1 MGSSDITNV
10 YAALD
15 RTHTVVALERSRR
28 GDEGFRTFFDEFA
41 DYAANK
47 GYIPYLLLLNFH
59 VDDGSRLPPIEAKER
74 GYRLAHLAPLEV
86 KDIRQALTLYDLL
99 YCRKHGLDP
108 LAAQNTARNLC
119 YKDDY
124 AGFRNESIP
133 ALSQPGA
140 PYRAVE
146 TEGGVALFRRGERGD
161 EAARSFFAFLT
172 AHPDGRGLTCGVET
186 LRIYDV
192 ELSEEQYSSEACLP
206 YFDHEQMRFVPRH
219 SGRCDS
225 VLQRGCCLKEYDM
238 RAGAAK
244 LAAAPD
250 SGTEASSEALRRLL
264 TIVTLRHIARNGY
277 EPFCWGGSDFP
288 GYDFPFADR
297 FKNADRKPAA
307 AMPHDGGRHPAHL
320 LRHRSGKGG
329 AAVSAAERRHSL
341 LQGFSLY
348 RPAVPTREAVGALR
362 TRQGQKRDA
371 LSHSQT
377 LMTMEQDQEQMQ
389 GALYVAVDDGNKII
403 AMERSRRGDEGFR
416 ALLDEFTDYAANCGA
431 IPSVLFFDIRTTD
444 AALLPRIEAA
454 EHSYLLDPST
464 ATEKLDIRHAVTL
477 KDLLYCYKYDLDP
490 LAEGNCGNM
499 LSTKADY
506 RQFRNE
512 GLPPVARED
521 LRRCRAVETERGAV
535 LFTQEP
541 DGREACERYMQH
553 HADCF
558 FDPDLGVE
566 TLRVYEVEADPDGF
580 WDKVNPQ
587 VLPTAG
593 GMMWVPEHPFVDAE
607 VLRRGYCLKEY
618 DMRATADNF
627 WAFVDPQHGENL
639 YVSNGIRDL
648 TGLQIIMQRGYGY
661 LMQNAERYW
670 NREFVFRSGFDNIER
685 KYASD
690 LSDEGRAAKR
700 EEQYNL
706 AAYILD
712 RKFPIRR
719 RPSSEIPPMQ
729 AEGIRTFRNFDAINL
744 LFRPDKLLEAYQRRR
759 DEPVRGTEFHL
770 KRH

>member
-59 VDDGSRLPPIEAKER
+59 VDDSSRLPPIEAKER

-172 AHPDGRGLTCGVET
+172 THPDGRGLTCGVET

-225 VLQRGCCLKEYDM
+225 VLQRGC
-238 RAGAAK
+238 
-244 LAAAPD
+244 
-250 SGTEASSEALRRLL
+250 
-264 TIVTLRHIARNGY
+264 
-277 EPFCWGGSDFP
+277 
-288 GYDFPFADR
+288 
-297 FKNADRKPAA
+297 
-307 AMPHDGGRHPAHL
+307 
-320 LRHRSGKGG
+320 
-329 AAVSAAERRHSL
+329 
-341 LQGFSLY
+341 
-348 RPAVPTREAVGALR
+348 
-362 TRQGQKRDA
+362 
-371 LSHSQT
+371 
-377 LMTMEQDQEQMQ
+377 
-389 GALYVAVDDGNKII
+389 
-403 AMERSRRGDEGFR
+403 
-416 ALLDEFTDYAANCGA
+416 
-431 IPSVLFFDIRTTD
+431 
-444 AALLPRIEAA
+444 
-454 EHSYLLDPST
+454 
-464 ATEKLDIRHAVTL
+464 
-477 KDLLYCYKYDLDP
+477 
-490 LAEGNCGNM
+490 
-499 LSTKADY
+499 
-506 RQFRNE
+506 
-512 GLPPVARED
+512 
-521 LRRCRAVETERGAV
+521 
-535 LFTQEP
+535 
-541 DGREACERYMQH
+541 
-553 HADCF
+553 
-558 FDPDLGVE
+558 
-566 TLRVYEVEADPDGF
+566 
-580 WDKVNPQ
+580 
-587 VLPTAG
+587 
-593 GMMWVPEHPFVDAE
+593 
-607 VLRRGYCLKEY
+607 CLKEY

-729 AEGIRTFRNFDAINL
+729 AEGIHTFRNFDAINL

-759 DEPVRGTEFHL
+759 DEPVRGAEFHL

>member
-15 RTHTVVALERSRR
+15 RTHTIVALERSRR

-59 VDDGSRLPPIEAKER
+59 IDDSSRLPPIEAKER

-119 YKDDY
+119 YKDAY

-225 VLQRGCCLKEYDM
+225 VLQRGC
-238 RAGAAK
+238 
-244 LAAAPD
+244 
-250 SGTEASSEALRRLL
+250 
-264 TIVTLRHIARNGY
+264 
-277 EPFCWGGSDFP
+277 
-288 GYDFPFADR
+288 
-297 FKNADRKPAA
+297 
-307 AMPHDGGRHPAHL
+307 
-320 LRHRSGKGG
+320 
-329 AAVSAAERRHSL
+329 
-341 LQGFSLY
+341 
-348 RPAVPTREAVGALR
+348 
-362 TRQGQKRDA
+362 
-371 LSHSQT
+371 
-377 LMTMEQDQEQMQ
+377 
-389 GALYVAVDDGNKII
+389 
-403 AMERSRRGDEGFR
+403 
-416 ALLDEFTDYAANCGA
+416 
-431 IPSVLFFDIRTTD
+431 
-444 AALLPRIEAA
+444 
-454 EHSYLLDPST
+454 
-464 ATEKLDIRHAVTL
+464 
-477 KDLLYCYKYDLDP
+477 
-490 LAEGNCGNM
+490 
-499 LSTKADY
+499 
-506 RQFRNE
+506 
-512 GLPPVARED
+512 
-521 LRRCRAVETERGAV
+521 
-535 LFTQEP
+535 
-541 DGREACERYMQH
+541 
-553 HADCF
+553 
-558 FDPDLGVE
+558 
-566 TLRVYEVEADPDGF
+566 
-580 WDKVNPQ
+580 
-587 VLPTAG
+587 
-593 GMMWVPEHPFVDAE
+593 
-607 VLRRGYCLKEY
+607 CLKEY

-759 DEPVRGTEFHL
+759 DEPVRGAEFHL

>member
-172 AHPDGRGLTCGVET
+172 THPDGRGLTCGVET

-238 RAGAAK
+238 RA
-244 LAAAPD
+244 
-250 SGTEASSEALRRLL
+250 
-264 TIVTLRHIARNGY
+264 
-277 EPFCWGGSDFP
+277 
-288 GYDFPFADR
+288 
-297 FKNADRKPAA
+297 
-307 AMPHDGGRHPAHL
+307 
-320 LRHRSGKGG
+320 
-329 AAVSAAERRHSL
+329 
-341 LQGFSLY
+341 
-348 RPAVPTREAVGALR
+348 
-362 TRQGQKRDA
+362 
-371 LSHSQT
+371 
-377 LMTMEQDQEQMQ
+377 
-389 GALYVAVDDGNKII
+389 
-403 AMERSRRGDEGFR
+403 
-416 ALLDEFTDYAANCGA
+416 
-431 IPSVLFFDIRTTD
+431 
-444 AALLPRIEAA
+444 
-454 EHSYLLDPST
+454 
-464 ATEKLDIRHAVTL
+464 
-477 KDLLYCYKYDLDP
+477 
-490 LAEGNCGNM
+490 
-499 LSTKADY
+499 
-506 RQFRNE
+506 
-512 GLPPVARED
+512 
-521 LRRCRAVETERGAV
+521 
-535 LFTQEP
+535 
-541 DGREACERYMQH
+541 
-553 HADCF
+553 
-558 FDPDLGVE
+558 
-566 TLRVYEVEADPDGF
+566 
-580 WDKVNPQ
+580 
-587 VLPTAG
+587 
-593 GMMWVPEHPFVDAE
+593 
-607 VLRRGYCLKEY
+607 
-618 DMRATADNF
+618 TADNF
-627 WAFVDPQHGENL
+627 WAFVNPQHGENL

-759 DEPVRGTEFHL
+759 DEPVRGAEFHL

>member
-86 KDIRQALTLYDLL
+86 KDIRQALMLYDLL

-119 YKDDY
+119 YKDAY

-238 RAGAAK
+238 RA
-244 LAAAPD
+244 
-250 SGTEASSEALRRLL
+250 
-264 TIVTLRHIARNGY
+264 
-277 EPFCWGGSDFP
+277 
-288 GYDFPFADR
+288 
-297 FKNADRKPAA
+297 
-307 AMPHDGGRHPAHL
+307 
-320 LRHRSGKGG
+320 
-329 AAVSAAERRHSL
+329 
-341 LQGFSLY
+341 
-348 RPAVPTREAVGALR
+348 
-362 TRQGQKRDA
+362 
-371 LSHSQT
+371 
-377 LMTMEQDQEQMQ
+377 
-389 GALYVAVDDGNKII
+389 
-403 AMERSRRGDEGFR
+403 
-416 ALLDEFTDYAANCGA
+416 
-431 IPSVLFFDIRTTD
+431 
-444 AALLPRIEAA
+444 
-454 EHSYLLDPST
+454 
-464 ATEKLDIRHAVTL
+464 
-477 KDLLYCYKYDLDP
+477 
-490 LAEGNCGNM
+490 
-499 LSTKADY
+499 
-506 RQFRNE
+506 
-512 GLPPVARED
+512 
-521 LRRCRAVETERGAV
+521 
-535 LFTQEP
+535 
-541 DGREACERYMQH
+541 
-553 HADCF
+553 
-558 FDPDLGVE
+558 
-566 TLRVYEVEADPDGF
+566 
-580 WDKVNPQ
+580 
-587 VLPTAG
+587 
-593 GMMWVPEHPFVDAE
+593 
-607 VLRRGYCLKEY
+607 
-618 DMRATADNF
+618 TADNF
-627 WAFVDPQHGENL
+627 WTFVNPQHGENL

-670 NREFVFRSGFDNIER
+670 NREFVFRNGFDNIER

-759 DEPVRGTEFHL
+759 DEPVRGAEFHL

>member
-86 KDIRQALTLYDLL
+86 KDIRQALMLYDLL

-119 YKDDY
+119 YKDAY

-172 AHPDGRGLTCGVET
+172 AHPDGRGLSCGVET
-186 LRIYDV
+186 L
-192 ELSEEQYSSEACLP
+192 LLGG
-206 YFDHEQMRFVPRH
+206 VPAVFRP
-219 SGRCDS
+219 
-225 VLQRGCCLKEYDM
+225 
-238 RAGAAK
+238 RADA
-244 LAAAPD
+244 LRAAPQ
-250 SGTEASSEALRRLL
+250 R
-264 TIVTLRHIARNGY
+264 TLRQRAATGLLPQRVRHAGRGREARGRSGLRNRGIVRGVAAPADDRNAPAY
-277 EPFCWGGSDFP
+277 RTQRLRTFLLGRLRLSGIRLPVRGSVQERRSETCSGHDGRRP
-288 GYDFPFADR
+288 Y
-297 FKNADRKPAA
+297 
-307 AMPHDGGRHPAHL
+307 DGGRHPAHL
-320 LRHRSGKGG
+320 LRYRSGKGG

-403 AMERSRRGDEGFR
+403 AMERSRRSDEGFR

-454 EHSYLLDPST
+454 EHNYLLDPST
-464 ATEKLDIRHAVTL
+464 VTEKLDIRHAVTL

-521 LRRCRAVETERGAV
+521 LRRCRAVETERGTV

-627 WAFVDPQHGENL
+627 WTFVNPQHGENL

-670 NREFVFRSGFDNIER
+670 NREFVFRNGFDNIER

-759 DEPVRGTEFHL
+759 DEPVRGAEFHL

>member
-86 KDIRQALTLYDLL
+86 KDIRQALMLYDLL

-238 RAGAAK
+238 RA
-244 LAAAPD
+244 
-250 SGTEASSEALRRLL
+250 
-264 TIVTLRHIARNGY
+264 
-277 EPFCWGGSDFP
+277 
-288 GYDFPFADR
+288 
-297 FKNADRKPAA
+297 
-307 AMPHDGGRHPAHL
+307 
-320 LRHRSGKGG
+320 
-329 AAVSAAERRHSL
+329 
-341 LQGFSLY
+341 
-348 RPAVPTREAVGALR
+348 
-362 TRQGQKRDA
+362 
-371 LSHSQT
+371 
-377 LMTMEQDQEQMQ
+377 
-389 GALYVAVDDGNKII
+389 
-403 AMERSRRGDEGFR
+403 
-416 ALLDEFTDYAANCGA
+416 
-431 IPSVLFFDIRTTD
+431 
-444 AALLPRIEAA
+444 
-454 EHSYLLDPST
+454 
-464 ATEKLDIRHAVTL
+464 
-477 KDLLYCYKYDLDP
+477 
-490 LAEGNCGNM
+490 
-499 LSTKADY
+499 
-506 RQFRNE
+506 
-512 GLPPVARED
+512 
-521 LRRCRAVETERGAV
+521 
-535 LFTQEP
+535 
-541 DGREACERYMQH
+541 
-553 HADCF
+553 
-558 FDPDLGVE
+558 
-566 TLRVYEVEADPDGF
+566 
-580 WDKVNPQ
+580 
-587 VLPTAG
+587 
-593 GMMWVPEHPFVDAE
+593 
-607 VLRRGYCLKEY
+607 
-618 DMRATADNF
+618 TADNF
-627 WAFVDPQHGENL
+627 WAFADPQHGENL

-759 DEPVRGTEFHL
+759 DEPVRGAEFHL

>member
-28 GDEGFRTFFDEFA
+28 GDEGFRTFYDEFA
-41 DYAANK
+41 DYAADK

-108 LAAQNTARNLC
+108 LAVQNTARNLC

-133 ALSQPGA
+133 ALKQPGA

-172 AHPDGRGLTCGVET
+172 AHPDSRGLTCGVET

-192 ELSEEQYSSEACLP
+192 ELSEEQYSSEAGLP

-264 TIVTLRHIARNGY
+264 TIVTPPYRTQRLRTFLLGRLRLSGVRL
-277 EPFCWGGSDFP
+277 PVRGSVQERRSGICSGHD
-288 GYDFPFADR
+288 GR
-297 FKNADRKPAA
+297 Q
-307 AMPHDGGRHPAHL
+307 PHDGGRHPAHL

-362 TRQGQKRDA
+362 TRQRQEGDA

-377 LMTMEQDQEQMQ
+377 LMQ
-389 GALYVAVDDGNKII
+389 
-403 AMERSRRGDEGFR
+403 
-416 ALLDEFTDYAANCGA
+416 
-431 IPSVLFFDIRTTD
+431 
-444 AALLPRIEAA
+444 
-454 EHSYLLDPST
+454 
-464 ATEKLDIRHAVTL
+464 
-477 KDLLYCYKYDLDP
+477 
-490 LAEGNCGNM
+490 
-499 LSTKADY
+499 
-506 RQFRNE
+506 
-512 GLPPVARED
+512 
-521 LRRCRAVETERGAV
+521 
-535 LFTQEP
+535 
-541 DGREACERYMQH
+541 
-553 HADCF
+553 
-558 FDPDLGVE
+558 
-566 TLRVYEVEADPDGF
+566 
-580 WDKVNPQ
+580 
-587 VLPTAG
+587 
-593 GMMWVPEHPFVDAE
+593 
-607 VLRRGYCLKEY
+607 
-618 DMRATADNF
+618 
-627 WAFVDPQHGENL
+627 
-639 YVSNGIRDL
+639 
-648 TGLQIIMQRGYGY
+648 
-661 LMQNAERYW
+661 
-670 NREFVFRSGFDNIER
+670 
-685 KYASD
+685 
-690 LSDEGRAAKR
+690 
-700 EEQYNL
+700 
-706 AAYILD
+706 
-712 RKFPIRR
+712 
-719 RPSSEIPPMQ
+719 
-729 AEGIRTFRNFDAINL
+729 
-744 LFRPDKLLEAYQRRR
+744 
-759 DEPVRGTEFHL
+759 
-770 KRH
+770 

>member
-86 KDIRQALTLYDLL
+86 KDIRQALMLYDLL

-119 YKDDY
+119 YKDAY

-297 FKNADRKPAA
+297 FKNADRESAA
-307 AMPHDGGRHPAHL
+307 AMTDDSRTT
-320 LRHRSGKGG
+320 
-329 AAVSAAERRHSL
+329 AADI
-341 LQGFSLY
+341 
-348 RPAVPTREAVGALR
+348 LR
-362 TRQGQKRDA
+362 TSIRQG
-371 LSHSQT
+371 
-377 LMTMEQDQEQMQ
+377 
-389 GALYVAVDDGNKII
+389 
-403 AMERSRRGDEGFR
+403 RSRR
-416 ALLDEFTDYAANCGA
+416 
-431 IPSVLFFDIRTTD
+431 V
-444 AALLPRIEAA
+444 
-454 EHSYLLDPST
+454 
-464 ATEKLDIRHAVTL
+464 
-477 KDLLYCYKYDLDP
+477 
-490 LAEGNCGNM
+490 
-499 LSTKADY
+499 
-506 RQFRNE
+506 
-512 GLPPVARED
+512 
-521 LRRCRAVETERGAV
+521 RCRAETFAFTGIFSLSTCCSDPRGCWSATNATGTEERCLVTFSNTNAMKMEI
-535 LFTQEP
+535 LEKINFRQT
-541 DGREACERYMQH
+541 RYMLP
-553 HADCF
+553 AILYIPLPGGPYF
-558 FDPDLGVE
+558 IFDLFHTETAEIPDKMLQTTEFLNPELPEAQIGDDGIGSK
-566 TLRVYEVEADPDGF
+566 YENMVKS
-580 WDKVNPQ
+580 W
-587 VLPTAG
+587 
-593 GMMWVPEHPFVDAE
+593 
-607 VLRRGYCLKEY
+607 
-618 DMRATADNF
+618 
-627 WAFVDPQHGENL
+627 GE
-639 YVSNGIRDL
+639 IRD
-648 TGLQIIMQRGYGY
+648 YSS
-661 LMQNAERYW
+661 
-670 NREFVFRSGFDNIER
+670 VDNIER
-685 KYASD
+685 DKPDGNEEEYESQYMQDDIVRFYGTDGMEGLYVPNSQFRETSKDVASGAMSGNMN
-690 LSDEGRAAKR
+690 LSTCGYGSDS
-700 EEQYNL
+700 L
-706 AAYILD
+706 AQW
-712 RKFPIRR
+712 
-719 RPSSEIPPMQ
+719 EIQ
-729 AEGIRTFRNFDAINL
+729 AMPNACQKTSDAISKAIKKNKV
-744 LFRPDKLLEAYQRRR
+744 KLKYGTFVYLVNSNQKRQQR
-759 DEPVRGTEFHL
+759 L
-770 KRH
+770 